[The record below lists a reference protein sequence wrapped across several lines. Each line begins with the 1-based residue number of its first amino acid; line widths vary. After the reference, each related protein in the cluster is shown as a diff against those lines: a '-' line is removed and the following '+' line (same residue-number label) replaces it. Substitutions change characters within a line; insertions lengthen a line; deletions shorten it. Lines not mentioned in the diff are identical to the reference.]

1 MPFSSAPDPS
11 FRDRLRSIDQYM
23 TQYLSP
29 DGSAN
34 TAPPSPPHPSPPH
47 PWINERGIHERGI
60 HERTRTN
67 GTGAP
72 SVTELSTDA
81 IDAGDYEPFPPVRRD
96 HLSRYHKSATP
107 WPARSSANSAVS
119 VDNHDLLPQPLPP
132 SRPVPVETAAEEDGL
147 AMRLDEAW
155 GRFETQV
162 ELINRLG
169 QDQESAIVELRAIA
183 REVSALWQAIA
194 PEENRSTTHLLAI
207 AADHR
212 GLSHIQ
218 PDAQGT
224 WWLTLRPI
232 DWQQI
237 DGQLISRQQMNWQQI
252 EGQQIN
258 GQPSNCPDGSGTE
271 RQRRIAQQHFF
282 PGDRPWAE
290 LPRPPMS
297 PRTPL
302 REMPTPLHWTASA
315 SQPVPSP
322 IRRSPQARHFASPR
336 PAIAPPSEQPR
347 TPDAEDRGWGQR
359 IGEGLSSRVP
369 PLVRGLARGMGQV
382 LGWVRQE
389 GNGTAHP
396 PLQPRSRLH
405 RSSRRSRHAQTQPD
419 SLLLPEFSLKGAAL
433 WICGAAVARA
443 MINLLRVSLP
453 GWQPLWL
460 LLLLLPAAIA
470 IYQVRQSPA
479 SGFVAAYRLL
489 LILVGL
495 LIGGRL

>member
-1 MPFSSAPDPS
+1 
-11 FRDRLRSIDQYM
+11 M

-47 PWINERGIHERGI
+47 PWINERGTHERA
-60 HERTRTN
+60 RTN
-67 GTGAP
+67 GTGAT

-119 VDNHDLLPQPLPP
+119 VDNHDLPPQPLPLG
-132 SRPVPVETAAEEDGL
+132 RPVPVETAAEEDGL

-155 GRFETQV
+155 ERFETQV

-194 PEENRSTTHLLAI
+194 PEENRSTAHLLAI

-237 DGQLISRQQMNWQQI
+237 DGQQMNWQQ
-252 EGQQIN
+252 GN
-258 GQPSNCPDGSGTE
+258 RPDRSSVDQ
-271 RQRRIAQQHFF
+271 RQRIAQQHFF

-290 LPRPPMS
+290 IPRPPMS
-297 PRTPL
+297 PRAPS
-302 REMPTPLHWTASA
+302 REIPTPLDWTTSA
-315 SQPVPSP
+315 SQPVPTP
-322 IRRSPQARHFASPR
+322 IRRSAQARYFESPR
-336 PAIAPPSEQPR
+336 PAIAPPSQEPR
-347 TPDAEDRGWGQR
+347 TPDAEERGWGQR
-359 IGEGLSSRVP
+359 LGEGLSSRVP
-369 PLVRGLARGMGQV
+369 PLVWGLARGMGQV

-389 GNGTAHP
+389 DNGTAP
-396 PLQPRSRLH
+396 PPIQPRSRLH

-433 WICGAAVARA
+433 WVCGAAVARA

-470 IYQVRQSPA
+470 IYQVRRSPA
-479 SGFVAAYRLL
+479 TGFVAAYRLL